1 MVKAIGF
8 GTVLTGLVALVIG
21 SQGTSAGPL
30 AVHPLEVGD
39 VRMFWSWPLFCA
51 SSGLAWALMLLQR

>member
-8 GTVLTGLVALVIG
+8 GAVLTGLVALVVG

-30 AVHPLEVGD
+30 AVQPFEVGD
-39 VRMFWSWPLFCA
+39 VRIFWSWPLFCA
-51 SSGLAWALMLLQR
+51 SSGLGWALLLLQR